1 MPILTFI
8 ISAVLLI
15 LIVIL
20 LNLFYA
26 KQGNHMLNRLLVVML
41 FARIGQIIIYLLIIS
56 NQLAIFPFFLKLFT
70 PFYFAAP
77 ACFYLYI
84 TGFIDDRTSF
94 RKIEWLH
101 FIPVILAIIHALPWH
116 FSPPIQWGA
125 VAKQIAENRQMLMN
139 QRTGLFPAYF
149 YHALMS
155 LLIFG
160 YLFATWHAVLTSRMI
175 KEKEWDISKIWIFFC
190 LTAATLFKLIGILP
204 LIFEDLHHPLG
215 SYISV
220 TIANSVI
227 LLIVIIVLL
236 HQPRLLYGY
245 LLVSSNLK
253 MNDPE
258 PRQSERIVT
267 SSPKSNLLPDQ
278 LSAYMESMKE
288 FMVNEKL
295 FLLPDF
301 QIIHIAQK
309 LNIPVHHCSFVI
321 NNVIGK
327 NFRDWINGYRVNNF
341 IQEYSLF
348 ADRMTIEAIAY
359 KSGFKSV
366 ATFYNA
372 FKKETG
378 LMPTAYFPKK
388 EQNLS

>member
-1 MPILTFI
+1 LFARAGQI
-8 ISAVLLI
+8 IVYLLI
-15 LIVIL
+15 L
-20 LNLFYA
+20 
-26 KQGNHMLNRLLVVML
+26 
-41 FARIGQIIIYLLIIS
+41 S

-84 TGFIDDRTSF
+84 IGFINDRKSF

-101 FIPVILAIIHALPWH
+101 FIPVILAVIHVLPWH

-125 VAKQIAENRQMLMN
+125 IAKQIVENRQMLMN

-149 YHALMS
+149 YHAMMS
-155 LLIFG
+155 LIILG
-160 YLFATWHAVLTSRMI
+160 YLFAAWHAVLTSRI
-175 KEKEWDISKIWIFFC
+175 IREKEWDISKIWIYFC
-190 LTAATLFKLIGILP
+190 LAAATLFRLIGILP
-204 LIFEDLHHPLG
+204 LIFENLHYPLG
-215 SYISV
+215 SYIWFAI
-220 TIANSVI
+220 TNSVI
-227 LLIVIIVLL
+227 LLLVIIFLL
-236 HQPRLLYGY
+236 HQPSMLYRY

-258 PRQSERIVT
+258 PRQSERIGAST
-267 SSPKSNLLPDQ
+267 SPPTSTSPPKSNLLPDQ

-288 FMVNEKL
+288 FMANEKP

-301 QIIHIAQK
+301 QIVHIAQK

-321 NNVIGK
+321 NKVTGK
-327 NFRDWINGYRVNNF
+327 NFRNWINGYRVNNF
-341 IQEYSLF
+341 IYEYPVL
-348 ADRMTIEAIAY
+348 ADRMTIEAIAHN
-359 KSGFKSV
+359 SGFKSL

-378 LMPTAYFPKK
+378 LMPTAYFLKK